1 MENSSIF
8 KTLSYIKLDSTRRNH
23 MINKKSIWFL
33 TLFSLILVLSVYY
46 VTMPNELLLTTSVIN
61 QKEKEKAEEVSKDT
75 SKKEK
80 ATVKTEESEIL
91 TSIRMEANEKYN
103 QELEELKTVMTS
115 KDASTE
121 EKNNAFEKIKSINNN
136 RGKEELLEKKI
147 LEQFKYQ
154 SCVLINGTDINIT
167 VSEKK
172 HDTVIANNIM
182 RLVQSEFDSKMYIT
196 VKFQK

>member
-1 MENSSIF
+1 
-8 KTLSYIKLDSTRRNH
+8 

-61 QKEKEKAEEVSKDT
+61 QKEKEKTEEVSKDT

-121 EKNNAFEKIKSINNN
+121 EKNNAIEKIKSINNN

-172 HDTVIANNIM
+172 HDAVIANNIM